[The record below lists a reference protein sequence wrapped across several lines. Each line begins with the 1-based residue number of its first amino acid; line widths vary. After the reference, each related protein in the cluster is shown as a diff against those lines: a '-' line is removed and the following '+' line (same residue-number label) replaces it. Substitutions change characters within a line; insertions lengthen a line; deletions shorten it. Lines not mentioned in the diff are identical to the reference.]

1 MADYSIVAELLLCAF
16 SLCAL
21 LPASIQAS
29 SSLAAMAAR
38 YNDVTSTAIWLLLLL
53 SLSSSSRTAYEMKN
67 ELKE

>member
-1 MADYSIVAELLLCAF
+1 MADYSIVAAALLCAF
-16 SLCAL
+16 SLAL

-67 ELKE
+67 